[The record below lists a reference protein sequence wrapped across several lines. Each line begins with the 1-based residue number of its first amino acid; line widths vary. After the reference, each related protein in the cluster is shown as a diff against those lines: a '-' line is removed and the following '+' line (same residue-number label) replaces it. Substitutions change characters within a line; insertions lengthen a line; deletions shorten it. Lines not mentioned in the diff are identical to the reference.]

1 MTILACEALAT
12 KAEVQEL
19 RNQINQLLG
28 KKEGGGWEDV
38 LLAGSLLPITILG
51 NGLLLAEKSIQDIK
65 IQGLNLATNAD
76 DMAKAFADGSA
87 QMIKVTGSKS
97 TQTPLPDLSTLA
109 RNTATKSVATT
120 AVAGAAATATA
131 ATMGT
136 VASLGLSVV
145 GLGLAIKNRT
155 DIIELEAEQQAT
167 DKVLSLHEQ
176 EFTNLNKVLGKYGKD
191 LNQANQA
198 IDELEA
204 ELTQTNQ
211 NSQVLQ
217 QNITTQQLSIQIL
230 EDNLTQSEE
239 TVNKVLED
247 LATTQTNL
255 EQFKADAGEDIDIL
269 QTNVGVL
276 QKSFEQQKEATQ
288 TMYEI
293 AEKQG
298 IRIANL
304 EGNQT
309 EIIDRVTK
317 MQLVQSVTKAEY
329 DVLIQD
335 LQEENDLQTA
345 KSQGLAARLSILE
358 KTSTKTGGG
367 GGNPYIV
374 DSLTSTQEKMLETM
388 NKLGTTTNEEGNE
401 IKPIP
406 ALQPISEL
414 SLLNGDSE
422 YFDETFAQLLEQL
435 PTKSEQQQEG
445 EPQVTQEELEAWG
458 LDFKDLIKDDM
469 QTVMA
474 GVVAATITPLLNQ
487 IQTQTLPDSISNA
500 VGTELCNQAQNP
512 SSCTNKALNNVRNG
526 FKADLNTGLSG
537 LNSVL
542 NLIAN
547 KYLAAIFK
555 VVTTTGDI
563 VKKGWN
569 STFMDK
575 ILNGVNTV
583 LAFHNALMLS
593 RNLGQTIGDT
603 ATLFLQ
609 FAKIKD
615 ANGEDIDVNNW
626 INSKVKALATA
637 ILGEEQ
643 YKVLVTG
650 FNAANRILTA
660 GRGMLSALHGIKDAL
675 QEGQELIANRVGTLG
690 NAFLEH
696 GYFEDDF
703 YSFMSDEVNLRQP
716 FSRFTNY
723 VENLT
728 ELVEEVGEL
737 IEQGIE
743 VQEAVNEFKESQG
756 EFKSASAEFKKSI
769 DDWSALK
776 GEEENEKKT
785 ESESPEIANA
795 DLIEGETEES

>member
-1 MTILACEALAT
+1 MLACEALAT
-12 KAEVQEL
+12 KAELQEL

-28 KKEGGGWEDV
+28 KKEGGGFDDVLQMGSLGSSTILGGGV
-38 LLAGSLLPITILG
+38 LLAQT
-51 NGLLLAEKSIQDIK
+51 AIQDIK
-65 IQGLNLATNAD
+65 VQGIALNSTAD

-87 QMIKVTGSKS
+87 QWVKIKGTGS
-97 TQTPLPDLSTLA
+97 TGTPLPDLSKIA
-109 RNTATKSVATT
+109 KNTASTQIKTT

-198 IDELEA
+198 IDNLEA

-309 EIIDRVTK
+309 ELIDRVTN
-317 MQLVQSVTKAEY
+317 LHLTQSVTKAEM

-345 KSQGLAARLSILE
+345 KSQGLAARLAVLE
-358 KTSTKTGGG
+358 KTATNGTGGG
-367 GGNPYIV
+367 TNV
-374 DSLTSTQEKMLETM
+374 NVVESVASTQQKMLETM
-388 NKLGTTTNEEGNE
+388 NKLGTTTDEEGNE
-401 IKPIP
+401 VKPIP
-406 ALQPISEL
+406 AIDSITT
-414 SLLNGDSE
+414 SALLNGDTD
-422 YFDETFAQLLEQL
+422 YFDDIFSQLFDQL

-458 LDFKDLIKDDM
+458 IDFKDLIKDDM
-469 QTVMA
+469 QTVIA
-474 GVVAATITPLLNQ
+474 GVIAATVTPLLNQ
-487 IQTQTLPDSISNA
+487 IQTQTVPSAISEA
-500 VGTELCNQAQNP
+500 VGTEICNQAQSPNSCITNNITNP
-512 SSCTNKALNNVRNG
+512 INNQLGN
-526 FKADLNTGLSG
+526 
-537 LNSVL
+537 
-542 NLIAN
+542 IAN
-547 KYLAAIFK
+547 GLGLGLDATNLGFSATILGQLMTLKNFLQNA
-555 VVTTTGDI
+555 
-563 VKKGWN
+563 WN

-603 ATLFLQ
+603 ATLFLE
-609 FAKIKD
+609 FVNIKD
-615 ANGEDIDVNNW
+615 SNGESIDVNSW
-626 INSKVKALATA
+626 ISTHVKALATA

-660 GRGMLSALHGIKDAL
+660 GRGMLSALNGIKDAL

-703 YSFMSDEVNLRQP
+703 YSFMSNEVNLRQP
-716 FSRFTNY
+716 FSKFTNY
-723 VENLT
+723 VANLT

-756 EFKSASAEFKKSI
+756 EFKTASAQFQKSI
-769 DDWSALK
+769 DDWSTLK
-776 GEEENEKKT
+776 SSEEAEKKM
-785 ESESPEIANA
+785 ESESPEIANS
-795 DLIEGETEES
+795 DLIEGETEEV